1 MNPMFS
7 ITNLEESEAIDLL
20 HSLLS
25 QGVPP
30 TALARAFAIDPD
42 FVRGI
47 AEQVRI
53 RQYGTAELAEVMN
66 WLQWEAIDEAVDLL
80 HTGSPANRIR
90 AVAMILPRS
99 VTAASKQDPQSF
111 VQMRDSLTELFE
123 RQKETPLITEQ
134 SPGEFVVG
142 DAS

>member
-1 MNPMFS
+1 MFS
-7 ITNLEESEAIDLL
+7 ITNLEEAEAIDLL

-42 FVRGI
+42 FIRGV

-66 WLQWEAIDEAVDLL
+66 WLQWEAIDEAVDLRFFKKSL
-80 HTGSPANRIR
+80 LAEFDRFDF
-90 AVAMILPRS
+90 S
-99 VTAASKQDPQSF
+99 VFYEK
-111 VQMRDSLTELFE
+111 V
-123 RQKETPLITEQ
+123 
-134 SPGEFVVG
+134 
-142 DAS
+142 